1 MAADSPAID
10 APAID
15 APAIDA
21 GAMRTAVPSPPA
33 ARRRR
38 RAVRLA
44 LNYAVLTL
52 AAIVVLAPIYVT
64 IVFSVQSGTDVL
76 RFPQSLFPTDLDSG
90 VFRRV
95 FEVSGLGRYLIN
107 SAVVSL
113 AITAGQVL
121 TSILAAYAFAELR
134 FRGRNLLFI
143 AFLATL
149 MVPAEVTIVAN
160 YDTISSLGW
169 LNSYRGLVV
178 PFLATAFGTFLIR
191 QAFLQI
197 PRDLRDAARL
207 DGYGHMG
214 FLWGVAVPLARPS
227 IAALSVFSFLLAWNQ
242 YLWPLLITDS
252 DAYRTV
258 QIGLRTLAS
267 SNITEFNLIFAGTV
281 VASIPIFV
289 LLIVFQKQLIRG
301 LTSGAVKG

>member
-1 MAADSPAID
+1 MAVD
-10 APAID
+10 AMTVTT
-15 APAIDA
+15 
-21 GAMRTAVPSPPA
+21 GAVETGVV
-33 ARRRR
+33 ARRSPRSRR
-38 RAVRLA
+38 RIKRIATYVALTIAAV
-44 LNYAVLTL
+44 
-52 AAIVVLAPIYVT
+52 VVLAPIYVT
-64 IVFSVQSGTDVL
+64 VVFSVQSGAQAL
-76 RFPQSLFPTDLDSG
+76 QFPGSLFPTDLDSG

-95 FEVSGLGRYLIN
+95 FQVSGLSRYLLN
-107 SAVVSL
+107 SAIVSVL
-113 AITAGQVL
+113 ITIGQVF
-121 TSILAAYAFAELR
+121 TSILAAYVFSELR
-134 FRGRNLLFI
+134 FKGHNLVFV

-160 YDTISSLGW
+160 YDTIVSLGW
-169 LNSYRGLVV
+169 LDSYQGLAV

-191 QAFLQI
+191 QAFMGI
-197 PRDLRDAARL
+197 PQDLRDAARL

-242 YLWPLLITDS
+242 YLWPLLITND
-252 DAYRTV
+252 DRYRTV

-267 SNITEFNLIFAGTV
+267 SNITEFNLVFAGTV
-281 VASIPIFV
+281 VASIPIFI

>member
-1 MAADSPAID
+1 MAADARSLPA
-10 APAID
+10 P
-15 APAIDA
+15 
-21 GAMRTAVPSPPA
+21 
-33 ARRRR
+33 RRRR
-38 RAVRLA
+38 RPRRLRTAV
-44 LNYAVLTL
+44 NYLVLTL
-52 AAIVVLAPIYVT
+52 AAIVVLLPIYVT
-64 IVFSVQSGTDVL
+64 VVFSLQTGPQAL
-76 RFPQSLFPTDLDSG
+76 QFPGSLFPTEIDLG

-95 FEVSGLGRYLIN
+95 FQVSGLGRYLFN
-107 SAVVSL
+107 SALVAAL
-113 AITAGQVL
+113 ITVGQVL
-121 TSILAAYAFAELR
+121 TSILAAYVFAEID
-134 FRGRNLLFI
+134 FKGRNVLFV

-160 YDTISSLGW
+160 YDTIVSLGW
-169 LNSYRGLVV
+169 LDSYQGLVV

-191 QAFLQI
+191 QAFMGI
-197 PRDLRDAARL
+197 PRDLRDAAKL

-242 YLWPLLITDS
+242 YLWPLLITNED
-252 DAYRTV
+252 DFRTV

-267 SNITEFNLIFAGTV
+267 RSIAEFNLVFAGTV

-289 LLIVFQKQLIRG
+289 LLIVFQKQLVRG

>member
-1 MAADSPAID
+1 MAAEH
-10 APAID
+10 
-15 APAIDA
+15 
-21 GAMRTAVPSPPA
+21 RK
-33 ARRRR
+33 RR
-38 RAVRLA
+38 RARRVA
-44 LNYAVLTL
+44 NYVGLTIA
-52 AAIVVLAPIYVT
+52 AAIVLAPIYVT
-64 IVFSVQSGTDVL
+64 VAFSLQSGAQAL
-76 RFPQSLFPTDLDSG
+76 QFPGSLLPNELDTS
-90 VFRRV
+90 VFGRV
-95 FEVSGLGRYLIN
+95 FEVSSLGRYLLN
-107 SAVVSL
+107 SAIVSL

-121 TSILAAYAFAELR
+121 TSILAAYVFAEIS
-134 FRGRNLLFI
+134 FRGRSVVFV

-160 YDTISSLGW
+160 YDTIVSLDW
-169 LNSYRGLVV
+169 LDSYQGLVV

-191 QAFLQI
+191 QAFLGI
-197 PRDLRDAARL
+197 PSDLKDAARL

-242 YLWPLLITDS
+242 YLWPLLVTND
-252 DAYRTV
+252 DDYRTV

-267 SNITEFNLIFAGTV
+267 ANIDEFNLVFAGTV
-281 VASIPIFV
+281 VASIPIFA

>member
-1 MAADSPAID
+1 MAGETAAVTAGGAVTAAAAERAVSPGPRRARG
-10 APAID
+10 
-15 APAIDA
+15 A
-21 GAMRTAVPSPPA
+21 G
-33 ARRRR
+33 RR
-38 RAVRLA
+38 RARTA
-44 LNYAVLTL
+44 ANYIGLTI

-64 IVFSVQSGTDVL
+64 IVFSLQSGVDVL
-76 RFPQSLFPTDLDSG
+76 NFPRSLLPTEIDGD

-95 FEVSGLGRYLIN
+95 FQVSGLGRYLVN
-107 SAVVSL
+107 SAIVSV
-113 AITAGQVL
+113 AITAGQVV
-121 TSILAAYAFAELR
+121 TSIMAAYVFAELQ

-160 YDTISSLGW
+160 YDTIASLGW

-191 QAFLQI
+191 QAFMGI

-214 FLWGVAVPLARPS
+214 FLWSVAVPLARPS

-252 DAYRTV
+252 DEYRTV

-267 SNITEFNLIFAGTV
+267 SNITEFNLVFAGTV
-281 VASIPIFV
+281 VASIPIFI
-289 LLIVFQKQLIRG
+289 LLIAFQKQLIRG